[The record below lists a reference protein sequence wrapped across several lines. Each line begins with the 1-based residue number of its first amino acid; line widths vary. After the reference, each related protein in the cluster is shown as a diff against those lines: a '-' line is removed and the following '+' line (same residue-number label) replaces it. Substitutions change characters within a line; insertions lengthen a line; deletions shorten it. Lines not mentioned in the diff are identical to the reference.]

1 MNLLKILAGGV
12 IAAVLAIGSAQAGQ
26 DYNNND
32 NNFNYNDCSHDN
44 NGCTPLHLSGTA
56 TNGALTVWN
65 FRCVGGLGALCA
77 DALPSNPGASGTP
90 LYSGLY
96 TGAVNFQM
104 PAVFDSVGAFLATG
118 GGSFNSPLT
127 FGDYATVLSTGFT
140 HNVGIV
146 TLMEFTFTLT
156 GTDLLKIQHDDGISI
171 WNSTDTHNYLPTSAS
186 DPTTLATTTITLLAG
201 TYNLWYAEVNGLP
214 ADLLTCI
221 TPVPEP
227 LTLSLFGAGLAGA
240 AAMRRRK
247 KKSA

>member
-1 MNLLKILAGGV
+1 MH
-12 IAAVLAIGSAQAGQ
+12 AAASV
-26 DYNNND
+26 
-32 NNFNYNDCSHDN
+32 
-44 NGCTPLHLSGTA
+44 GTA

-156 GTDLLKIQHDDGISI
+156 GTDLLKIQHDDGE
-171 WNSTDTHNYLPTSAS
+171 SAS
-186 DPTTLATTTITLLAG
+186 GTARTRTTISPRVPPIRRHSRQRRSRSSRARTISG
-201 TYNLWYAEVNGLP
+201 TP
-214 ADLLTCI
+214 
-221 TPVPEP
+221 
-227 LTLSLFGAGLAGA
+227 
-240 AAMRRRK
+240 K
-247 KKSA
+247 